1 MILLILCLVQISLK
15 MVLVQVSTPTLA
27 LLIDYSETIMALSLV
42 EMIYFG
48 GQHRPERIHKIEHL
62 QI

>member
-27 LLIDYSETIMALSLV
+27 LLIDYSETIMALV